1 MAVRVCPRGCGIRLH
16 TTWPGEPALC
26 RACGFEDYGNWRS
39 TELDGDVT
47 TTLVRRV
54 GATPAGAYT
63 NAQRLTS
70 RRRRTAEC
78 LDWLEANAPDIPL
91 TRIHTGGRP
100 RLADPVGRAFK
111 TLVEVHGI
119 SHAAVAEHYGL
130 HHSTVRREIR
140 RVG

>member
-1 MAVRVCPRGCGIRLH
+1 MVARVCPRGCGIRLH

-26 RACGFEDYGNWRS
+26 RACGFEDYANYRS
-39 TELDGDVT
+39 PEPSGGVT
-47 TTLVRRV
+47 TDFIRRV
-54 GATPAGAYT
+54 GAATPGTAT
-63 NAQRLTS
+63 NTRMLS
-70 RRRRTAEC
+70 YRRRRTAEC

-91 TRIHTGGRP
+91 TRVHTGGRP